1 MSVRKIKEN
10 KYQIDIS
17 LGRKKRHR
25 ITFDGTETEA
35 RIFEV
40 KLKKQLG
47 KPARESHTISD
58 IADYYLQWV
67 KTNQAPKTYTE
78 KKRILY
84 GRLIGFFGN
93 MHFDFLT
100 PQIIENYKQKRLKE
114 SGSIN
119 RQINIELLCLSAM
132 WKYACENNKAIEQPI
147 RIKQLQYKR
156 PVPETLTKQEVC
168 SIIKHAG
175 SPYHKAMFLCLY
187 HGGLRM
193 NEVFSLTLPNIN
205 LTGKYL
211 KVIGKGGKERI
222 VPTTGKLQDAMTDY
236 LTCRQNVDN
245 NLVFPSLRTGKK
257 ATDMRKALWGAMKR
271 AGIKKRVTPHMFR
284 HSFATH
290 LLEAGQNLRVIQDL
304 LGHQEV
310 TTTQIYTHVIIT
322 EKQKAVNSL

>member
-1 MSVRKIKEN
+1 MRKIKEN

-67 KTNQAPKTYTE
+67 ATNQAKKTYTE
-78 KKRILY
+78 KKRIIY
-84 GRLIGFFGN
+84 SRLISFFGN
-93 MHFDFLT
+93 MHFDFIT
-100 PQIIENYKQKRLKE
+100 PQIIETYKEKRIKE
-114 SGSIN
+114 SGPIH

-132 WKYACENNKAIEQPI
+132 WKYACENNKAIEQPLKM
-147 RIKQLQYKR
+147 KQLQYKR
-156 PVPETLTKQEVC
+156 PVPETLTKHEIC
-168 SIIKHAG
+168 AIIDHAG

-193 NEVFSLTLPNIN
+193 NEVFSLTLPDIN
-205 LTGKYL
+205 LPGKYL
-211 KVIGKGGKERI
+211 KVIGKGNKERI
-222 VPTTGKLQDAMTDY
+222 VPMTDKLQAAIIDHLA
-236 LTCRQNVDN
+236 CRQNVDN
-245 NLVFPSLRTGKK
+245 NLAFPSLRTGKK

-290 LLEAGQNLRVIQDL
+290 LLESGQNLRIIQDL